1 MATTIP
7 VNQASFTAWELAV
20 AARGDM
26 TRLPH
31 ESARVT
37 GLVTDSRVVTS
48 GNGFVA
54 LRGETLD
61 GHAFLGAAIDR
72 GATAVLVER
81 GRAVPPGPVAVVEV
95 DDATTAFGLVAQ
107 AHVRRWRRRP
117 GIGARVAAVTGSAG
131 KTTTKG
137 SAATLLS
144 AMGPCHSTTGNL
156 NNRIGVPAVA
166 LALRDERYAVF
177 ELGMSV
183 PGEIADLSSIVEPD
197 VAALLNVGVAH
208 AEGFGGCRSAVAR
221 EKGAIFESLAS
232 DGVAVVNLD
241 DAAARAQLLR
251 ARARSVGF
259 GTSPEAA
266 VRLVRREPEGPS
278 GSRVTVDRGGE
289 VFDAFLPVAGD
300 AAALDLVA
308 AIAVADATASGRPIP
323 ACRPSPDALRAW
335 QPPAG
340 TRRRRPA
347 RRRRA
352 GRR

>member
-1 MATTIP
+1 MAPETGDRRT
-7 VNQASFTAWELAV
+7 SR
-20 AARGDM
+20 RGH
-26 TRLPH
+26 R
-31 ESARVT
+31 E
-37 GLVTDSRVVTS
+37 
-48 GNGFVA
+48 
-54 LRGETLD
+54 RGED
-61 GHAFLGAAIDR
+61 DDEGAC
-72 GATAVLVER
+72 
-81 GRAVPPGPVAVVEV
+81 
-95 DDATTAFGLVAQ
+95 
-107 AHVRRWRRRP
+107 
-117 GIGARVAAVTGSAG
+117 
-131 KTTTKG
+131 
-137 SAATLLS
+137 ATLLS

-308 AIAVADATASGRPIP
+308 AIAVADATVGRPIP
-323 ACRPSPDALRAW
+323 AATIAEALRAW

-340 TRRRRPA
+340 RSVTFLLEGDVLVVDDSYNANPGSMRAALATLDDATVRSGPRGRRPGRDARA
-347 RRRRA
+347 RRDHRPGAREP
-352 GRR
+352 R